1 MHFHSLI
8 SGRRVLCGVT
18 LGLALCFPIPRD
30 VAAAS
35 LDGTYDYN
43 GSSYLTKYELN
54 GNILSNGP
62 LGTAAGP
69 IQFTLNT
76 LTYGVDP
83 TYGDVLFGTYDYNG
97 SSYLTKYELNGD
109 IVWNGPL
116 GTAAGPTQF
125 TLNTLVYI
133 PDSNIGAP
141 VPEPPSFVL
150 LVLGL
155 MGLGIST
162 RRSVFRRAP
171 HLTSDE
177 RTLAPSL

>member
-76 LTYGVDP
+76 L
-83 TYGDVLFGTYDYNG
+83 
-97 SSYLTKYELNGD
+97 
-109 IVWNGPL
+109 
-116 GTAAGPTQF
+116 A
-125 TLNTLVYI
+125 YI